1 MILKTRL
8 FGNTYEFGSV
18 KEVLAKANEEKS
30 GDKLA
35 GVAAAS
41 AEERVAAKTVLAQLT
56 LNDLFNNPV
65 VPYDEDEVTRI
76 IIDQVNT
83 RIFDS
88 IKNWT
93 VEELREWLL
102 SDTTTDNDIK
112 FVRRALTA
120 EMIAAVCKL
129 M

>member
-102 SDTTTDNDIK
+102 SDTTTDNDI
-112 FVRRALTA
+112 
-120 EMIAAVCKL
+120 
-129 M
+129 